1 MNHSAAEARD
11 DLSTIYKNAIPLF
24 RAIWSL
30 LRVLPSWAARAKW
43 RRINARVQVRVVETE
58 DGAPVWIAE
67 RRTHAFTP
75 VPHPRGTISLTA
87 EYLAEPAF
95 SLEDRERLLSSRIRN
110 EEAEEINDF
119 MPTIRASS
127 SSRPTSVI
135 SSSPAGRASVLSAS
149 PALGSSPAR
158 RPHPHPFKSDTLSGS
173 LSSVNVGLTGLVAGS
188 NTTSSSL
195 KEAFPLRPSPSS
207 GASPATGSPLQPRK
221 RYSSSFGPRYAAKS
235 DGSSSPSGSSVSV
248 NERRRWP
255 NEDTEDVQLS
265 QFVQDIDTRK
275 PLRTTAPAPASPPK
289 FTTSPKTSPRMIS
302 SPLAGRERRESALSR
317 ESLSRRTSLRE
328 RDETIGLGL
337 RGQEVLT
344 EQDAISRELDRLND
358 EFLDSLKGLGSGR
371 ERD

>member
-1 MNHSAAEARD
+1 
-11 DLSTIYKNAIPLF
+11 
-24 RAIWSL
+24 
-30 LRVLPSWAARAKW
+30 
-43 RRINARVQVRVVETE
+43 VRVVES
-58 DGAPVWIAE
+58 DDSAPVWIAQ
-67 RRTHAFTP
+67 RRAHAFPP

-173 LSSVNVGLTGLVAGS
+173 LSSVNAGLPGLVVGN
-188 NTTSSSL
+188 NTASSSL
-195 KEAFPLRPSPSS
+195 KETFPKPSPSS
-207 GASPATGSPLQPRK
+207 GASPASGSPLQPRK

-235 DGSSSPSGSSVSV
+235 DGSASPSGSSVSV

-265 QFVQDIDTRK
+265 QFVQDIDARK
-275 PLRTTAPAPASPPK
+275 PLRATAPAPASPPK

-344 EQDAISRELDRLND
+344 EQGDIERELDRLND

-371 ERD
+371 EPICSDEDESFALPIMTRFEVRIDID